1 MTEEFEIAGISTGAW
16 WSSPTNTAAVFSG
29 YSLPCSTE
37 ISPDVTNFG
46 WQNFD
51 NKINDHND
59 GCMNMHNSF
68 FEGLL
73 IDPNEQILPD
83 PWSKS
88 TITNAKSELLENF
101 PFLDNMF
108 LVDSEAES
116 FLDHEIRNH
125 KSSKEQITQ
134 DYKNLTSKARNK
146 HKNLTIFRSEELEET
161 SDEYSPRLL
170 KRPRLE
176 TLSPLPSFKVRK
188 EKLGDR
194 ITALQQLVSP
204 FGKTDTASV
213 LNEAV
218 EYIKFLQEQVTVLS
232 NPEQNTIGSVQQQQC
247 SNKKSIN
254 TQGEVEED
262 ECSPRR
268 YVDLS
273 SRGLCLMPISA
284 SYPVAAAAASAAEM
298 NVHLVSGIFH
308 SV

>member
-1 MTEEFEIAGISTGAW
+1 MTEEFEIAGISTGTW

-29 YSLPCSTE
+29 YSLPRSTE
-37 ISPDVTNFG
+37 ISLDATNFG
-46 WQNFD
+46 WQNIE

-59 GCMNMHNSF
+59 GFMNMHNSF
-68 FEGLL
+68 FEGFF
-73 IDPNEQILPD
+73 DPNEQVLSD
-83 PWSKS
+83 SW
-88 TITNAKSELLENF
+88 TNTTTPNTKPALLESF
-101 PFLDNMF
+101 PLFDNMF
-108 LVDSEAES
+108 LIDSEAES
-116 FLDHEIRNH
+116 FLDNEIRIH
-125 KSSKEQITQ
+125 KYKEQNTQ
-134 DYKNLTSKARNK
+134 DSK
-146 HKNLTIFRSEELEET
+146 IRSDKPEELEEN

-247 SNKKSIN
+247 SDKKPISS
-254 TQGEVEED
+254 TQEEEE
-262 ECSPRR
+262 ECSSRR
-268 YVDLS
+268 HVDLA

-284 SYPVAAAAASAAEM
+284 SYPVAAAAASAEEM
-298 NVHLVSGIFH
+298 NTSDFWNLPFCLNL
-308 SV
+308 

>member
-16 WSSPTNTAAVFSG
+16 WSSPTNTATVFSG
-29 YSLPCSTE
+29 YSLPRSTE
-37 ISPDVTNFG
+37 ISLDVTNFG

-51 NKINDHND
+51 NKINNPND
-59 GCMNMHNSF
+59 GFINMHNSF
-68 FEGLL
+68 FEGLF
-73 IDPNEQILPD
+73 DPNEQLLPD
-83 PWSKS
+83 SWPK
-88 TITNAKSELLENF
+88 ITVPNAKSELLESF

-108 LVDSEAES
+108 LIDTEAES

-125 KSSKEQITQ
+125 NSKEQTTQ
-134 DYKNLTSKARNK
+134 DCKNFTSKGSER
-146 HKNLTIFRSEELEET
+146 TEELEEN

-170 KRPRLE
+170 KRQRLE

-232 NPEQNTIGSVQQQQC
+232 NPDQNTIGSVQQQQVLKI
-247 SNKKSIN
+247 SYMLTTLILVLLLVISRIFSKTNHHQLMILELIIINSVRTRNLSILKKKKK
-254 TQGEVEED
+254 
-262 ECSPRR
+262 
-268 YVDLS
+268 
-273 SRGLCLMPISA
+273 
-284 SYPVAAAAASAAEM
+284 
-298 NVHLVSGIFH
+298 NVVQEHM
-308 SV
+308 

>member
-73 IDPNEQILPD
+73 IDPNDQLLPD
-83 PWSKS
+83 PWSK
-88 TITNAKSELLENF
+88 K
-101 PFLDNMF
+101 
-108 LVDSEAES
+108 AES
-116 FLDHEIRNH
+116 LLDHEIRNH

-134 DYKNLTSKARNK
+134 DYKNLTSK
-146 HKNLTIFRSEELEET
+146 RSEELEEN

-308 SV
+308 SL

>member
-16 WSSPTNTAAVFSG
+16 WSSPTNTATVFSG
-29 YSLPCSTE
+29 YSLPRSTE
-37 ISPDVTNFG
+37 ISLDVTNFG

-51 NKINDHND
+51 NKINNPND
-59 GCMNMHNSF
+59 GFINMHNSF
-68 FEGLL
+68 FEGLF
-73 IDPNEQILPD
+73 DPNEQLLPD
-83 PWSKS
+83 SWPK
-88 TITNAKSELLENF
+88 ITVPNAKSELLESF

-108 LVDSEAES
+108 LIDTEAES

-125 KSSKEQITQ
+125 NSKEQTTQ
-134 DYKNLTSKARNK
+134 DCKNFTSKGSER
-146 HKNLTIFRSEELEET
+146 TEELEEN

-170 KRPRLE
+170 KRQRLE

-232 NPEQNTIGSVQQQQC
+232 NPDQNTIGSVQQQQC

-254 TQGEVEED
+254 TQEEEE
-262 ECSPRR
+262 ECSPRTH
-268 YVDLS
+268 VDLA

-298 NVHLVSGIFH
+298 NVHLISGIFH